1 MAEVSISPPDSMWS
15 CTACT
20 MFNHVSISSCD
31 VCGYERV
38 SDSKCNNNSHNIDD
52 KIEVIDDSSEEED
65 SFQTKKGKELYH
77 KYVHRVGPRQLICKI
92 CCKLLSTDLI
102 MEAHMCVLHGDLS
115 EVELESI
122 SSGFREEDK
131 YIQSILNGAAKRRE
145 STSAVGSNNRA
156 TSSSMGVIR
165 SQQQPHQGSNKKKKN
180 LKEGVIVDNRSDDS
194 DNEDTHL
201 VKRQRSKR
209 KAALDGERLRREVS
223 VARYIYLKKEI

>member
-1 MAEVSISPPDSMWS
+1 MAEVSIFSPDSMWS

-115 EVELESI
+115 EVELESM
-122 SSGFREEDK
+122 SSGFSEEDK
-131 YIQSILNGAAKRRE
+131 YIQSILNGTAKRRE
-145 STSAVGSNNRA
+145 STSAIGNNNRA

-165 SQQQPHQGSNKKKKN
+165 SQLQQPHQGSNKKKKK
-180 LKEGVIVDNRSDDS
+180 LKEGGVIVDDDRSDS
-194 DNEDTHL
+194 EKEDTHL
-201 VKRQRSKR
+201 VKRHRSKR

-223 VARYIYLKKEI
+223 VARYSTDIC